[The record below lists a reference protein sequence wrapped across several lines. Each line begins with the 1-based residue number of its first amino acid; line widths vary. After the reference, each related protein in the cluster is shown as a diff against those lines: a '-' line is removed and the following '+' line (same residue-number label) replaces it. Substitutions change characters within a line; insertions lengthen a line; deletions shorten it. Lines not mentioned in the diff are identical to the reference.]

1 MIKLKEIIKESK
13 FAFDRKFGEP
23 LPTFKGVMEKHQTLT
38 EKSELGGA
46 LINKIEQLTDR
57 NNHTEARL
65 TLAKAV
71 GDKKLVQA
79 YEGIDTVHTYLR
91 DMNDLSKARD
101 RLDRKLFAQAKKTF
115 SDYSIIMGAF

>member
-23 LPTFKGVMEKHQTLT
+23 LPTFKGVMEKHQTLI
-38 EKSELGGA
+38 EKRELGGA

-101 RLDRKLFAQAKKTF
+101 RLDKKLFAQAKKVF

>member
-23 LPTFKGVMEKHQTLT
+23 LPTFKGVMEKHQTLI
-38 EKSELGGA
+38 EKRELGGA

>member
-1 MIKLKEIIKESK
+1 MIILKEIIKESK

-23 LPTFKGVMEKHQTLT
+23 LPTFKGVMEKHQTLI

>member
-23 LPTFKGVMEKHQTLT
+23 LPTFKGVMEKHQTLI
-38 EKSELGGA
+38 EKRELGGA
-46 LINKIEQLTDR
+46 RIHQIEMATDK

-65 TLAKAV
+65 VLARAV

-101 RLDRKLFAQAKKTF
+101 RLDKKLFAQAKKVF

>member
-1 MIKLKEIIKESK
+1 
-13 FAFDRKFGEP
+13 
-23 LPTFKGVMEKHQTLT
+23 MEKHQTLI

>member
-23 LPTFKGVMEKHQTLT
+23 LPTFKGVMEKHQTLI

-115 SDYSIIMGAF
+115 SDYNIIMGAF

>member
-23 LPTFKGVMEKHQTLT
+23 LPTFKGVMEKHQTLI